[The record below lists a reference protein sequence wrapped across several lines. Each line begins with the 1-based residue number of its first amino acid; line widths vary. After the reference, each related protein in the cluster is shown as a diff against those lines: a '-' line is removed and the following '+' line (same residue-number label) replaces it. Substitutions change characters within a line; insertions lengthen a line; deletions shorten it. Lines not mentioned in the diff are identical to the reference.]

1 MNYERIKK
9 YKDLILLIIGVLLIS
24 YLFCKHLLVYLLPFF
39 IGWFLA
45 FAMRPPASFIA
56 RKLKIK
62 PKIVRLFLTLLVFFA
77 FFTLCSVAI
86 WLLSREVWELV
97 TRLGRGDSSLDEF
110 ISDFASPDG
119 FIGKLFGN
127 FGDYVAD
134 ALYSL
139 LTSVLTRLA
148 SSLSTVVSL
157 VPKSL
162 LFILVTVIASAY
174 FAVSLEEVN
183 RAVKSILPESL
194 SSLLIKLKDGFLGA
208 FLKYMRSYLLLLVI
222 TFFEMLVGLFILK
235 APYPLLMAIVIAVLD
250 LLPIIG
256 VGFVLIPWGVWSI
269 VIGNVPFGIGL
280 LVLFVFQTIIRE
292 IIEPK
297 IVGKNLGTHPI
308 LTLIFIYVGYSL
320 FGVIGL
326 ILVPVLTVLVN
337 IAFGKKDSSEVTEHT
352 LGEGHDA

>member
-9 YKDLILLIIGVLLIS
+9 YKDLILLIIGVLLIC

-56 RKLKIK
+56 RKMKIK

-97 TRLGRGDSSLDEF
+97 AGIGRGDSSLDEF
-110 ISDFASPDG
+110 ISDLTSPDG

-337 IAFGKKDSSEVTEHT
+337 IAFGKKDSSEVTEHN

>member
-1 MNYERIKK
+1 MNYERIKRC
-9 YKDLILLIIGVLLIS
+9 KDLILLVIGALLIF
-24 YLFCKHLLVYLLPFF
+24 YLFFKHLLVYLLPFF

-45 FAMRPPASFIA
+45 FAMRPPAAFLA

-62 PKIVRLFLTLLVFFA
+62 AKILRLFLTLLA
-77 FFTLCSVAI
+77 FLVAFGLCSLAI

-97 TRLGRGDSSLDEF
+97 SGLGRGEGRLDEF
-110 ISDFASPDG
+110 IAGLFASDG

-139 LTSVLTRLA
+139 MTSALSRVGAWLSALA
-148 SSLSTVVSL
+148 SA
-157 VPKSL
+157 VPKCL
-162 LFILVTVIASAY
+162 LFVLVTVIASAY
-174 FAVSLEEVN
+174 FAVYLEQVN
-183 RAVKSILPESL
+183 AAVRRILPESA
-194 SSLLIKLKDGFLGA
+194 SRFLIKLKDGFLSA

-222 TFFEMLVGLFILK
+222 TFVEMLAGLYILK

-269 VIGNVPFGIGL
+269 VVGNVPFGIGI
-280 LVLFVFQTIIRE
+280 LVLFVFQAVMRE

-308 LTLIFIYVGYSL
+308 LTLVFIYVGYSL
-320 FGVIGL
+320 FGIIGL
-326 ILVPVLTVLVN
+326 ILVPVFTVLVN
-337 IAFGKKDSSEVTEHT
+337 IAFGKNDSAKVGESVGTE
-352 LGEGHDA
+352 GNDA

>member
-62 PKIVRLFLTLLVFFA
+62 PKIVRLILTLLVFLVA
-77 FFTLCSVAI
+77 FGLCSVAI

-97 TRLGRGDSSLDEF
+97 SGIGRGDSTLDEF
-110 ISDFASPDG
+110 ISELTSPDG

-127 FGDYVAD
+127 FGDYIAD

-139 LTSVLTRLA
+139 LTSVLTRLG
-148 SSLSTVVSL
+148 SSLSNLVSI

-183 RAVKSILPESL
+183 AAVRSILPESL
-194 SSLLIKLKDGFLGA
+194 SRLLIKLKDGFLGA

-222 TFFEMLVGLFILK
+222 TFVEMLVGLFILK

-269 VIGNVPFGIGL
+269 VIGNVPFGIGI
-280 LVLFVFQTIIRE
+280 LVLFVFQTVIRE

-320 FGVIGL
+320 FGIIGL
-326 ILVPVLTVLVN
+326 ILVPVFTVLVN
-337 IAFGKKDSSEVTEHT
+337 IAFGKKDSAEIGKSVG
-352 LGEGHDA
+352 GEGNNA